1 MGNQILLFLSLL
13 ALFFLQSNTSA
24 SKAAGFEAS
33 SEFSYDPC
41 SPLGPQNW
49 GTLNYPSWAKCT
61 ASPEGMQSPIS
72 IKPSNI
78 YYNTHLSRLD
88 TYYTHAP
95 ALLLNYEG
103 HEIRVS
109 WTQSPGHLLLHD
121 KFFHLRQCHW
131 HAPSEHE
138 LFGKRYP
145 LELHMVHTTDS
156 TSEIAVIGVLFEY
169 GGTPDPFLDKLCE
182 ALNELKV
189 VNSVDVGS
197 IHPPRVGDEE
207 GYFRYVGSLTTPPC
221 SEPVIWT
228 VIKKVRSVKEDQ
240 VNRLRDLLHDMDNAR
255 PTQPINGRHVNFSHP
270 HPHGEQKEEGH
281 ASS

>member
-49 GTLNYPSWAKCT
+49 GTLHSSWAKCA
-61 ASPEGMQSPIS
+61 ASPEAMQSPIS

-78 YYNTHLSRLD
+78 NNTHLSRLS
-88 TYYTHAP
+88 TSYTDAP

-109 WTQSPGHLLLHD
+109 WTQSPGHLRLHD
-121 KFFHLRQCHW
+121 KFFYLRQCHW

-145 LELHMVHTTDS
+145 LELHMVHTTSDS

-169 GGTPDPFLDKLCE
+169 GDTTDPFLDKLWE

-189 VNSVDVGS
+189 VNSVNVGS
-197 IHPPRVGDEE
+197 IYPPRVGDEE

-228 VIKKVRSVKEDQ
+228 VMKEVRSVSEEQ
-240 VNRLRDLLHDMDNAR
+240 VNLLRALVDDMDNAK
-255 PTQPINGRHVNFSHP
+255 PTQPINGRNVYFSGP
-270 HPHGEQKEEGH
+270 YGEQKEEGH